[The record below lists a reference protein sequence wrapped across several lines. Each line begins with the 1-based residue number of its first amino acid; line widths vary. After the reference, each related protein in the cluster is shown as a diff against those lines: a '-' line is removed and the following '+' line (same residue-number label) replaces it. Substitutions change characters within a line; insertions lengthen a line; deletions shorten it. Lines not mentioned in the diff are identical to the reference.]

1 MGLYLSIVKIDPG
14 RPDWLG
20 GENRSNLENIM
31 SVQAWSAAAV
41 RLADKYGMAL
51 LLVLG
56 FAAAGA
62 TAAAGF

>member
-20 GENRSNLENIM
+20 GENRSNLETLM
-31 SVQAWSAAAV
+31 SLNSLTALLARSADQ
-41 RLADKYGMAL
+41 LGMAL

-62 TAAAGF
+62 VAVVGL

>member
-1 MGLYLSIVKIDPG
+1 MSLQTLSG
-14 RPDWLG
+14 HLAR
-20 GENRSNLENIM
+20 
-31 SVQAWSAAAV
+31 A
-41 RLADKYGMAL
+41 ADKFGMAL

>member
-1 MGLYLSIVKIDPG
+1 MSLYLSIVKIDPG
-14 RPDWLG
+14 RLEWLG
-20 GENRSNLENIM
+20 GENRSNLETHM
-31 SVQAWSAAAV
+31 SLNTLTAFFARA
-41 RLADKYGMAL
+41 ADKYGMAL

>member
-1 MGLYLSIVKIDPG
+1 MSLHTLTS
-14 RPDWLG
+14 LLA
-20 GENRSNLENIM
+20 RS
-31 SVQAWSAAAV
+31 
-41 RLADKYGMAL
+41 ADKYGMAL

>member
-1 MGLYLSIVKIDPG
+1 MSLYLSIVKIDPG
-14 RPDWLG
+14 RLEWLG
-20 GENRSNLENIM
+20 GENRSNLETLM
-31 SVQAWSAAAV
+31 SLNTLTAFFARS
-41 RLADKYGMAL
+41 ADKYGMAL